1 MCNPFGIIRF
11 GGQAPAQTGND
22 DAVGAGWRCIR
33 IGKRLAIRRA
43 AGLEGCFTRLPSVVI
58 RREHRCV
65 AQGEDVFEHG
75 FIGLHCAHA
84 LPPRLETPPQRV
96 ALRLRTLQTL
106 GEDVALPAALFE
118 FNAKAPAAGQM
129 PDEMTNEPPEPG
141 H

>member
-11 GGQAPAQTGND
+11 SGQAPAQSAND
-22 DAVGAGWRCIR
+22 DVGAGWRCS
-33 IGKRLAIRRA
+33 IGERLAIRRA
-43 AGLEGCFTRLPSVVI
+43 AGLEGCVTRLTSVVI

-65 AQGEDVFEHG
+65 AQGEDLFEHG

-84 LPPRLETPPQRV
+84 LPPRLETPPQRL
-96 ALRLRTLQTL
+96 ALPFRTLQTL

-129 PDEMTNEPPEPG
+129 PNDITNEPPEPG